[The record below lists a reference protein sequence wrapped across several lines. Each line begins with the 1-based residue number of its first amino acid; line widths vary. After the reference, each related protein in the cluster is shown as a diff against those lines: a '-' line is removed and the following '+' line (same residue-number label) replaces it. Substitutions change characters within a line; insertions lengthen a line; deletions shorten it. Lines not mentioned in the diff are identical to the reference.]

1 MSSNRNKIDLKD
13 FKLSLKNGH
22 NSKLK
27 IAAVMALIVSTVTFN
42 LGFANEADKEK
53 FDKIYHVYV
62 ADAYIGAVANEASI
76 QQLVEQKEQEATMQY
91 KDLTIDAGSDITI
104 IPEQVFKVDAKE
116 QETLTKLQEAISVQ
130 AQAYSLQIGDT
141 VIASLKDQKDFEA
154 VIDGLKLQY
163 VSQQQLD
170 ELETRA
176 TSTSLPELQAG
187 QTRLVDV
194 ALSADVTGQEISV
207 EPSEIV
213 SVQEAIQLL
222 QTGTLETESYA
233 VQAGDV
239 LGSIAKKHDL
249 TIAQLLELNPSLT
262 VDSIL
267 QIGNQL
273 NVTVEKPYVSVKA
286 IYEKKAAQE
295 IEFDKIVEED
305 ETKLKGERIVKQEG
319 ANGKKEVSYLITE
332 ENGVRTELVPTAEE
346 IIVEPQDYVVVIG
359 TKVIPSVGTGTFAWP
374 ANGGYISSQMGHR
387 WGRYHYGIDIARPSN
402 YTIKASD
409 NGVVKTAGKHSTY
422 GNYVVIDHNNGYE
435 SLYAHLSK
443 IDVTVGQV
451 VEQGSAIGVMGSTG
465 RSTGTHLH
473 FEIHKNG
480 AEVNPLAYLN

>member
-91 KDLTIDAGSDITI
+91 KDLTIDAGSNITI

-170 ELETRA
+170 ELEMRA

>member
-1 MSSNRNKIDLKD
+1 MSSNRNKLDLIGL
-13 FKLSLKNGH
+13 KLSLKNRH

-27 IAAVMALIVSTVTFN
+27 MAAVLALIVSTVTFN
-42 LGFANEADKEK
+42 LGFANEADKEE
-53 FDKIYHVYV
+53 FEKIFHVYV

-76 QQLVEQKEQEATMQY
+76 QQLVEQKEQDASMQY
-91 KDLTIDAGSDITI
+91 KDYTIDAGSDITI
-104 IPEQVFKVDAKE
+104 VPEQVFTVDTEE
-116 QETLTKLQEAISVQ
+116 QETLTKLEEVITVQ
-130 AQAYSLQIGDT
+130 AQAYSLQVGGT
-141 VIASLKDQKDFEA
+141 VVASLKDQDDFKA
-154 VIDGLKLQY
+154 VIDGIKLQY
-163 VSQQQLD
+163 ISQQQLN
-170 ELETRA
+170 ELEARA
-176 TSTSLPELQAG
+176 SSNSLPELQVG

-194 ALSADVTGQEISV
+194 TLSTDVTGQERSV
-207 EPSEIV
+207 DPSEIV
-213 SVQEAIQLL
+213 TVQEAIQLL
-222 QTGTLETESYA
+222 QTGTLETESYE

-239 LGSIAKKHDL
+239 LGLIAQKHGL
-249 TIAQLLELNPSLT
+249 KIAQLLQLNPFLT
-262 VDSIL
+262 EDSIL
-267 QIGNQL
+267 RIGDQL

-295 IEFDKIVEED
+295 IEFAKIVEED
-305 ETKLKGERIVKQEG
+305 DTMLKGERIVKQEG
-319 ANGKKEVSYLITE
+319 TNGKKEVSYLITE
-332 ENGVRTELVPTAEE
+332 ENGVRTERIPTAEN
-346 IIVEPQDYVVVIG
+346 ILVEPQDYVVVIG

-409 NGVVKTAGKHSTY
+409 NGVVKTAGRHSTY

-443 IDVTVGQV
+443 IDVEVGQV
-451 VEQGSAIGVMGSTG
+451 VGQGVAIGVMGSTG

-480 AEVNPLAYLN
+480 AEVNPLAYLE

>member
-170 ELETRA
+170 ELEMRA